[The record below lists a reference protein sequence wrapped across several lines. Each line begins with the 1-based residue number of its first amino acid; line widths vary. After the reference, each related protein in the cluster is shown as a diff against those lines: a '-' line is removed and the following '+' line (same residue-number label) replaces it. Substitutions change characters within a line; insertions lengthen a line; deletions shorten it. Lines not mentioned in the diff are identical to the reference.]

1 MKGQISLFDGNA
13 PFMFDKPIRLIELFA
28 GYGSQHLALSA
39 LGVPFESWKICEWAI
54 KSIQAYKD
62 LHFPNDNFDY
72 SAQLSDSQIID
83 YLAEK
88 GISANYNEPMTK
100 DQIKRLS
107 ADKRRIIYNNIFA
120 THNLVN
126 IQQAKGIDL
135 DIKDTDKFTYI
146 MTYSFPCFTADSLVL
161 TDKGYKPIN
170 QIKIGDMVLTCDNT
184 YQRVNKTFDNGI
196 KPILKINAMA
206 VDEIKCTN
214 NHRFY
219 VRTMSRVGH
228 NQHRV
233 FSNPYWKPACTLTK
247 KDYLG
252 IAINQKS
259 IIPMWNGVDFE
270 WTTEENRG
278 IKNQL
283 QCLFEFTDFWWI
295 IGRYMGDGWSRA
307 KGGII
312 ICCAHDELDEVTR
325 RIDKLFNYNVAK
337 ERTVYKI
344 HIPIKELSAFV
355 AQFGNGAMNKHL
367 TNTILD
373 LPTYLLKAFLNGYM
387 SADGCCVN
395 GLNKVTST
403 SRELIYG
410 IAQCV
415 AKVYRT
421 PYRVYC
427 TKRPKKCII
436 EGRVVNQH
444 NSYEL
449 VWKNHICKQDKAFF
463 EDGFIWF
470 PVSKISEDIAQNVYD
485 IEVENNHSFTV
496 QNTIVHNC
504 QDLSSAGKRKGMAKD
519 GNTRS
524 GMLWQVERLLKESK
538 DNLPQMLLMEN
549 VPEVVGTK
557 NIHFFA
563 EWLSF
568 LDSLGYTS
576 KWAILNA
583 KDFGI
588 PQNRERCFCISI
600 KGSNHY
606 YYFPNKRKLTHTLS
620 SVLQN
625 EVPKEYYLSDK
636 LIDYY
641 FQRTEV
647 CKANGNGF
655 KFVPSPTTSPY
666 VRTITTREGYRLCD
680 NYLYD
685 EDEKD

>member
-1 MKGQISLFDGNA
+1 MKGQISLFDGNT
-13 PFMFDKPIRLIELFA
+13 PFVFDKPIRLIELFA

-39 LGVPFESWKICEWAI
+39 LGVPFESWKICEWAV

-72 SAQLSDSQIID
+72 SAELSDSQIVD
-83 YLAEK
+83 FLAEK

-100 DQIKRLS
+100 QQIQRLQ
-107 ADKRRIIYNNIFA
+107 ADKRRVIYNNIFA

-135 DIKDTDKFTYI
+135 DIKDTDKFTYLL
-146 MTYSFPCFTADSLVL
+146 TYSFP
-161 TDKGYKPIN
+161 
-170 QIKIGDMVLTCDNT
+170 
-184 YQRVNKTFDNGI
+184 
-196 KPILKINAMA
+196 
-206 VDEIKCTN
+206 
-214 NHRFY
+214 
-219 VRTMSRVGH
+219 
-228 NQHRV
+228 
-233 FSNPYWKPACTLTK
+233 
-247 KDYLG
+247 
-252 IAINQKS
+252 
-259 IIPMWNGVDFE
+259 
-270 WTTEENRG
+270 
-278 IKNQL
+278 
-283 QCLFEFTDFWWI
+283 
-295 IGRYMGDGWSRA
+295 
-307 KGGII
+307 
-312 ICCAHDELDEVTR
+312 
-325 RIDKLFNYNVAK
+325 
-337 ERTVYKI
+337 
-344 HIPIKELSAFV
+344 
-355 AQFGNGAMNKHL
+355 
-367 TNTILD
+367 
-373 LPTYLLKAFLNGYM
+373 
-387 SADGCCVN
+387 
-395 GLNKVTST
+395 
-403 SRELIYG
+403 
-410 IAQCV
+410 
-415 AKVYRT
+415 
-421 PYRVYC
+421 
-427 TKRPKKCII
+427 
-436 EGRVVNQH
+436 
-444 NSYEL
+444 
-449 VWKNHICKQDKAFF
+449 
-463 EDGFIWF
+463 
-470 PVSKISEDIAQNVYD
+470 
-485 IEVENNHSFTV
+485 
-496 QNTIVHNC
+496 C

-600 KGSNHY
+600 KGGNHY
-606 YYFPNKRKLTHTLS
+606 YYFPNKKKLTHTLS

-625 EVPKEYYLSDK
+625 EVSEEYYLPDK

-655 KFVPSPTTSPY
+655 KFAPRSTTSPY